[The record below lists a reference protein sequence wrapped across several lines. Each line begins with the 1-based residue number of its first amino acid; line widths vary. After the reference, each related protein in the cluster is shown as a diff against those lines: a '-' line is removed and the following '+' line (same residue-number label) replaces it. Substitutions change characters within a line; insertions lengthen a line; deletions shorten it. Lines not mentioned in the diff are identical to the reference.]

1 MGVLLPLVPIIA
13 AMADFAVDV
22 QKQNKDFL
30 SGGMGFGPTTFPT
43 ILCSSTDLNV
53 NFYFSALFMEIIMAS
68 GCTMLLIIVWN
79 LHKIYKGK
87 REQVVI
93 YIKPNLIG

>member
-22 QKQNKDFL
+22 RKQNKDFL
-30 SGGMGFGPTTFPT
+30 SGGMGFGPTTFPS
-43 ILCSSTDLNV
+43 ILCSSTDLDV
-53 NFYFSALFMEIIMAS
+53 DFYSSVLFMGIIGAS
-68 GCTMLLIIVWN
+68 GCTMLLIIVWY
-79 LHKIYKGK
+79 LHKLYRRK

-93 YIKPNLIG
+93 CIKPYLIG

>member
-1 MGVLLPLVPIIA
+1 
-13 AMADFAVDV
+13 MADFAVDV

-43 ILCSSTDLNV
+43 ILCSSTDLDV
-53 NFYFSALFMEIIMAS
+53 IFYSSALLVDIIAAS
-68 GCTMLLIIVWN
+68 GCTMLLIIVWY
-79 LHKIYKGK
+79 LHKLYKRK

-93 YIKPNLIG
+93 YIKPYLIG